1 MQTGEQ
7 IKNPVQR
14 LLGLFLVPHGERTE
28 AQVFEHGEHP
38 EHPAAF
44 GRLGQPAPHHFMARQ
59 GVQILSLKTNR
70 AAGSP
75 HKPADGQQGRGFS
88 GAIRTKDT
96 HDFAFVNAQA
106 HAVQHFFRA
115 VPGLQIFDVQ
125 KHPNSRIVRLQTGKT
140 YPPHLHYEKF
150 RREGMGFGEGE
161 GSPF

>member
-1 MQTGEQ
+1 
-7 IKNPVQR
+7 
-14 LLGLFLVPHGERTE
+14 
-28 AQVFEHGEHP
+28 
-38 EHPAAF
+38 
-44 GRLGQPAPHHFMARQ
+44 MARQ

-115 VPGLQIFDVQ
+115 VPGLQIFDFQ
-125 KHPNSRIVRLQTGKT
+125 KHPNSRIVRLQTGKHI
-140 YPPHLHYEKF
+140 PPASTTKNLGG
-150 RREGMGFGEGE
+150 RGW
-161 GSPF
+161 GSGRGGKPFLKGSLPFPDSL

>member
-1 MQTGEQ
+1 
-7 IKNPVQR
+7 
-14 LLGLFLVPHGERTE
+14 
-28 AQVFEHGEHP
+28 
-38 EHPAAF
+38 
-44 GRLGQPAPHHFMARQ
+44 MARQ

-115 VPGLQIFDVQ
+115 VPGLQIFDFQ

-140 YPPHLHYEKF
+140 YPPRLHYEKF